1 MAQPK
6 EKDAIIEKLDS
17 QSTSSL
23 YWSLT
28 ILATIGGFLFGYD
41 TANIGSAL
49 DLMGSVFPGLS
60 SPLVEGYLVAGA
72 SLGAAVGAIIAGP
85 ITDRFGRK
93 SMLIIDAAIY
103 AIGAIISALTIN
115 VPMILIARTF
125 IGLAIGADSGIA
137 TAYIAEY
144 APKSKR
150 GSLSILQQWMIT
162 IGILA
167 AYLVGLATLYLLP
180 SFAYS
185 IDWRIMLGVAAIP
198 AFIGLAFRFRMPESP
213 RWLIQNG
220 KFSKLKKDLAKLGI
234 NVSEDD
240 LKSIKLPKEKVKS
253 KVTPGIKRALLIAGL
268 FMVFQQI
275 TGINIPFYYGPTIL
289 SKFFSG
295 SGALSSIEAG
305 IMATT
310 VLAII
315 NVASTYIG
323 FKYIDSYGRK
333 AIARLGYAGMAVFMA
348 LGIATFFTTTGIVK
362 TIGLMVAFSGF
373 IVFFAF
379 GVGGTGWLIQVE
391 YFPTEFRGR
400 MAATVAFIDW
410 MANFAITEI
419 FPVMDSSVGLGV
431 SMGVFAVLS
440 IMAVAFVMTSMPETK
455 GLSVEE
461 IAEMFDKKAKHV
473 ESEETSRS

>member
-6 EKDAIIEKLDS
+6 ERDVIIEKLDS
-17 QSTSSL
+17 HSTTSI

-41 TANIGSAL
+41 TSNIGSAL
-49 DLMGSVFPGLS
+49 DLMKSVFPGLS

-85 ITDRFGRK
+85 VTDKFGRK
-93 SMLIIDAAIY
+93 SMLIADAAIY
-103 AIGAIISALTIN
+103 AIGAIVSAFTVN
-115 VPMILIARTF
+115 VPMILVARTF

-144 APKSKR
+144 APKSRR

-162 IGILA
+162 IGILS
-167 AYLVGLATLYLLP
+167 AYLVGLATLYILP
-180 SFAYS
+180 SYAFS
-185 IDWRIMLGVAAIP
+185 LDWRIMLGVAAIP
-198 AFIGLAFRFRMPESP
+198 ALIGLAFRFRMPESP
-213 RWLIQNG
+213 RWLIENG
-220 KFSKLKKDLAKLGI
+220 KFSKLKSDLSKLGI
-234 NVSEDD
+234 EVSEDD
-240 LKSIKLPKEKVKS
+240 LKGIKLPRKGKI
-253 KVTPGIKRALLIAGL
+253 TPGIKRALLIAGL

-289 SKFFSG
+289 SKYFSA
-295 SGALSSIEAG
+295 SGEVSTIEVG

-315 NVASTYIG
+315 NVAATYIG

-333 AIARLGYAGMAVFMA
+333 SIARLGYAGMAVFMI
-348 LGIATFFTTTGIVK
+348 LGIASFILTSGIIK
-362 TIGLMVAFSGF
+362 TVGLMVAFSGF
-373 IVFFAF
+373 IIFFAF
-379 GVGGTGWLIQVE
+379 GVGGTGWLIQGE
-391 YFPTEFRGR
+391 YFPTEVRGR

-410 MANFAITEI
+410 IANFAITEI

-431 SMGVFAVLS
+431 SMGIFALLS
-440 IMAVAFVMTSMPETK
+440 IVAVVFVMTSVPETK

-461 IAEMFDKKAKHV
+461 IAEMFEKKA
-473 ESEETSRS
+473 SS